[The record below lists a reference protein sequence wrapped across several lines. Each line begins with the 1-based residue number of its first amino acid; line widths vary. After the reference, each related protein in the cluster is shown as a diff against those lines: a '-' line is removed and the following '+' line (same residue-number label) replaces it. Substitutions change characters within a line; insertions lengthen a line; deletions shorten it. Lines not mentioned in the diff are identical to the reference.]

1 MRLRYAALLA
11 LGLVA
16 LGWPF
21 VIENRYVTHIG
32 VLVGI
37 STTLSL
43 SLNMMLRI
51 GQLSVAHAAFM
62 GLGAYTS
69 ALLSMRL
76 GVPFLLAFPAAGLLV
91 AAFAAAIGPV
101 FLRVKG
107 VYFVLL
113 TFALGEGIV
122 LVFQEWV
129 SLFGGNNGI
138 HGIPKASLFG
148 WAMLTPR
155 SYYLFAL
162 CLAALAFTVAVVVF
176 RSALGA
182 VLDSLNENEDL
193 SRSLGVN
200 ARSYRVC
207 VFALSGFFAGLAGS
221 VYAHY
226 TGFLSPE
233 AFSFWTFVDLLV
245 INVIGGIASP
255 IGPVLGAILL
265 VPLPELLRDAKQYQM
280 LTYGLLLMT
289 FVLFFP
295 TGILGGIRG
304 LRQRRRRQ

>member
-1 MRLRYAALLA
+1 MTLRNAALL
-11 LGLVA
+11 GLVVVA
-16 LGWPF
+16 FGWPF
-21 VIENRYVTHIG
+21 LVENRYIIHIG
-32 VLVGI
+32 VLIGI
-37 STTLSL
+37 SATASL

-51 GQLSVAHAAFM
+51 GQLCAAQAAFL

-69 ALLSMRL
+69 ALLVMRL
-76 GVPFLLAFPAAGLLV
+76 GVSFVFAFPAAGLLV
-91 AAFAAAIGPV
+91 GGIAAAIGPV

-138 HGIPKASLFG
+138 YGIPKASLFG
-148 WAMLTPR
+148 LELHSPR

-162 CLAALAFTVAVVVF
+162 ALAAVTFVVTISMF
-176 RSALGA
+176 RSSVGT

-193 SRSLGVN
+193 SQSLGVN
-200 ARSYRVC
+200 ARSYRVS
-207 VFALSGFFAGLAGS
+207 VFALSGFFTGLAGS

-233 AFSFWTFVDLLV
+233 AFNFWTFVNMLV

-255 IGPVLGAILL
+255 IGAVLGAILL
-265 VPLPELLRDAKQYQM
+265 VPLPELLRDVRQYQM

-289 FVLFFP
+289 AVLFLP
-295 TGILGGIRG
+295 SGIVGGIRS
-304 LRQRRRRQ
+304 LQQRRRHP

>member
-1 MRLRYAALLA
+1 MTSRKAVL
-11 LGLVA
+11 LGLVVVA
-16 LGWPF
+16 FGWPF

-32 VLVGI
+32 VLIGI
-37 STTLSL
+37 STTVSL

-51 GQLSVAHAAFM
+51 GQLSAAQAAFM

-69 ALLSMRL
+69 TLLVMRL
-76 GVPFLLAFPAAGLLV
+76 GLPFLIAFPAAGLLV
-91 AAFAAAIGPV
+91 AAIAVVIGPF

-113 TFALGEGIV
+113 TFALGEGIG

-148 WAMLTPR
+148 MAMLTPR
-155 SYYLFAL
+155 SYYFL
-162 CLAALAFTVAVVVF
+162 ALALVVVTFLVALGVF

-182 VLDSLNENEDL
+182 VLDSLNENEQL
-193 SRSLGVN
+193 SQSLGVN
-200 ARSYRVC
+200 VLSYRVC
-207 VFALSGFFAGLAGS
+207 IFALSGFLAGLAGS

-233 AFSFWTFVDLLV
+233 AFGFSTFIDILA
-245 INVIGGIASP
+245 INVIGGISSP

-265 VPLPELLRDAKQYQM
+265 VPLPELLRDVKQYQM
-280 LTYGLLLMT
+280 LTYGLLLMAA
-289 FVLFFP
+289 VLFLP
-295 TGILGGIRG
+295 SGIAGG
-304 LRQRRRRQ
+304 LRRLRPRQRSS

>member
-1 MRLRYAALLA
+1 MTLRNAALLV
-11 LGLVA
+11 LVVVA
-16 LGWPF
+16 FGWPF
-21 VIENRYVTHIG
+21 LVENRYIIHIG
-32 VLVGI
+32 VLIGI
-37 STTLSL
+37 STTVSL

-51 GQLSVAHAAFM
+51 GQLCAAQAAFM

-69 ALLSMRL
+69 ALLVMRL
-76 GVPFLLAFPAAGLLV
+76 GVPFLVAFPAAGLLV
-91 AAFAAAIGPV
+91 GAIAALIGPV

-122 LVFQEWV
+122 LVFEEWI

-138 HGIPKASLFG
+138 YGIPKASLFG
-148 WAMLTPR
+148 FVLHTPR
-155 SYYLFAL
+155 SYYYFAL
-162 CLAALAFTVAVVVF
+162 VLAVVTFFVTVAIF
-176 RSALGA
+176 RSSLGA

-193 SRSLGVN
+193 SQSLGVN
-200 ARSYRVC
+200 ARSYRVSI
-207 VFALSGFFAGLAGS
+207 FALSGFFAGLAGS

-233 AFSFWTFVDLLV
+233 AFNFWTFVNMLV

-265 VPLPELLRDAKQYQM
+265 VPLPEVLRDVRQYQM
-280 LTYGLLLMT
+280 LTYGLLLMSA
-289 FVLFFP
+289 VLFLP
-295 TGILGGIRG
+295 TGIAGGIST
-304 LRQRRRRQ
+304 LRQRWRSP

>member
-1 MRLRYAALLA
+1 M
-11 LGLVA
+11 
-16 LGWPF
+16 
-21 VIENRYVTHIG
+21 IENRYVTHIG
-32 VLVGI
+32 VLIGI
-37 STTLSL
+37 STTVSL

-51 GQLSVAHAAFM
+51 GQLSAAQAAFM

-69 ALLSMRL
+69 TLLVMRL
-76 GVPFLLAFPAAGLLV
+76 GLPFLIAFPAAGLLV
-91 AAFAAAIGPV
+91 AAIAAVIGPF

-113 TFALGEGIV
+113 TFALGEGIG

-148 WAMLTPR
+148 MAMLTPR
-155 SYYLFAL
+155 SYYFL
-162 CLAALAFTVAVVVF
+162 ALALVVVTFLVALAVF

-182 VLDSLNENEDL
+182 VLDSLNENEQL
-193 SRSLGVN
+193 SQSLGVN
-200 ARSYRVC
+200 ALSYRVC
-207 VFALSGFFAGLAGS
+207 IFALSGFLAGLAGS

-233 AFSFWTFVDLLV
+233 AFGFSTFIDMLA
-245 INVIGGIASP
+245 INVIGGISSP

-265 VPLPELLRDAKQYQM
+265 VPLPELLRDVKQYQM
-280 LTYGLLLMT
+280 LTYGLLLMAA
-289 FVLFFP
+289 VLFLP
-295 TGILGGIRG
+295 SGIAGG
-304 LRQRRRRQ
+304 LRRLR

>member
-1 MRLRYAALLA
+1 MTSRKAVL
-11 LGLVA
+11 LGLVVVA
-16 LGWPF
+16 FGWPF

-32 VLVGI
+32 VLIGI
-37 STTLSL
+37 STTVSL

-51 GQLSVAHAAFM
+51 GQLSAAQAAFM

-69 ALLSMRL
+69 TLLVMRL
-76 GVPFLLAFPAAGLLV
+76 GLPFLIAFPAAGLLV
-91 AAFAAAIGPV
+91 AAIAIVIGPF

-113 TFALGEGIV
+113 TFALGEGIG

-148 WAMLTPR
+148 IAMLTPR
-155 SYYLFAL
+155 SYYFLAL
-162 CLAALAFTVAVVVF
+162 SLVVVAFLVALGVF

-182 VLDSLNENEDL
+182 VLDSLNENEQL
-193 SRSLGVN
+193 SQSLGVN
-200 ARSYRVC
+200 ALSYRVC
-207 VFALSGFFAGLAGS
+207 IFALSGFLAGLAGS

-233 AFSFWTFVDLLV
+233 AFGFSTFIDILA
-245 INVIGGIASP
+245 INVIGGISSP

-265 VPLPELLRDAKQYQM
+265 VPLPELLRDVKQYQM
-280 LTYGLLLMT
+280 LTYGLLLMAA
-289 FVLFFP
+289 VLFLP
-295 TGILGGIRG
+295 SGIAGG
-304 LRQRRRRQ
+304 LRRLRPRQRSS

>member
-1 MRLRYAALLA
+1 MTSRKAVL
-11 LGLVA
+11 LGLVVVA
-16 LGWPF
+16 FGWPF

-32 VLVGI
+32 VLIGI
-37 STTLSL
+37 STTVSL

-51 GQLSVAHAAFM
+51 GQLSAAQAAFM

-69 ALLSMRL
+69 TLLVMRL
-76 GVPFLLAFPAAGLLV
+76 GLPFLIAFPAAGLLV
-91 AAFAAAIGPV
+91 AAIAAVIGPF

-113 TFALGEGIV
+113 TFALGEGIG

-148 WAMLTPR
+148 MAMLTPR
-155 SYYLFAL
+155 SYYFL
-162 CLAALAFTVAVVVF
+162 ALALVVVTFLVALAVF

-182 VLDSLNENEDL
+182 VLDSLNENEQL
-193 SRSLGVN
+193 SQSLGVN
-200 ARSYRVC
+200 ALSYRVC
-207 VFALSGFFAGLAGS
+207 IFALSGFLAGLAGS

-233 AFSFWTFVDLLV
+233 AFGFSTFIDMLA
-245 INVIGGIASP
+245 INVVGGISSP

-265 VPLPELLRDAKQYQM
+265 VPLPELLRDVKQYQM
-280 LTYGLLLMT
+280 LTYGLLLMAA
-289 FVLFFP
+289 VLFLP
-295 TGILGGIRG
+295 SGIAGG
-304 LRQRRRRQ
+304 LRRLRPRQRSS

>member
-1 MRLRYAALLA
+1 MTSRKAVL
-11 LGLVA
+11 LGLVVVA
-16 LGWPF
+16 FGWPF

-32 VLVGI
+32 VLIGI
-37 STTLSL
+37 STTVSL

-51 GQLSVAHAAFM
+51 GQLSAAQAAFM

-69 ALLSMRL
+69 TLLVMRL
-76 GVPFLLAFPAAGLLV
+76 GLPFLIAFPAAGLLV
-91 AAFAAAIGPV
+91 AAIAAVIGPF

-113 TFALGEGIV
+113 TFALGEGIR

-148 WAMLTPR
+148 MAMLTPR
-155 SYYLFAL
+155 SYYFL
-162 CLAALAFTVAVVVF
+162 ALALVVVTFLVALAVF

-182 VLDSLNENEDL
+182 VLDSLNENEEL
-193 SRSLGVN
+193 SQSLGVN
-200 ARSYRVC
+200 ALSYRVC
-207 VFALSGFFAGLAGS
+207 IFALSGFLAGLAGS

-233 AFSFWTFVDLLV
+233 AFGFSTFIDMLA
-245 INVIGGIASP
+245 INVIGGISSP

-265 VPLPELLRDAKQYQM
+265 VPLPELLRDVKQYQM
-280 LTYGLLLMT
+280 LTYGLLLMAA
-289 FVLFFP
+289 VLFLP
-295 TGILGGIRG
+295 SGIAGG
-304 LRQRRRRQ
+304 LRRLRPRQRSS

>member
-1 MRLRYAALLA
+1 MTSRKAVL
-11 LGLVA
+11 LGLVVVA
-16 LGWPF
+16 FGWPF

-32 VLVGI
+32 VLIGI
-37 STTLSL
+37 STTVSL

-51 GQLSVAHAAFM
+51 GQLSAAQAAFM

-69 ALLSMRL
+69 TLLVMRL
-76 GVPFLLAFPAAGLLV
+76 GLPFLIAFPAAGLLV
-91 AAFAAAIGPV
+91 AAIAVVIGPF

-113 TFALGEGIV
+113 TFALGEGIG

-148 WAMLTPR
+148 MAMLTPR
-155 SYYLFAL
+155 SYYFL
-162 CLAALAFTVAVVVF
+162 ALALVVVTFLVALGVF

-182 VLDSLNENEDL
+182 VLDSLNENEQL
-193 SRSLGVN
+193 SQSLGVN
-200 ARSYRVC
+200 ALSYRVC
-207 VFALSGFFAGLAGS
+207 IFALSGFLAGLAGS

-233 AFSFWTFVDLLV
+233 AFGFSTFIDMLA
-245 INVIGGIASP
+245 INVIGGISSP

-265 VPLPELLRDAKQYQM
+265 VPLPELLRDVKQYQM
-280 LTYGLLLMT
+280 LTYGLLLMAA
-289 FVLFFP
+289 VLFLP
-295 TGILGGIRG
+295 SGIAGG
-304 LRQRRRRQ
+304 LRRLRPRQRSS

>member
-1 MRLRYAALLA
+1 MARRIVFAVLA
-11 LGLVA
+11 LAAV
-16 LGWPF
+16 GWPF
-21 VIENRYVTHIG
+21 LVENRYLTHIA
-32 VLVGI
+32 VLVTI
-37 STTLSL
+37 SMTLAL

-51 GQLSVAHAAFM
+51 GQLSVVHAAFM

-76 GVPFLLAFPAAGLLV
+76 GLPFLLAFPAAGLLV
-91 AAFAAAIGPV
+91 AAIAAALGPV

-122 LVFQEWV
+122 LIFQEWV

-138 HGIPKASLFG
+138 YGIPKASLLGF
-148 WAMLTPR
+148 AMSTPR
-155 SYYLFAL
+155 AYYLFGL
-162 CLAALAFTVAVVVF
+162 CLAGIAFLVAVRIF

-193 SRSLGVN
+193 SQSLGVN

-207 VFALSGFFAGLAGS
+207 VFTVSGFFAGLGGS

-226 TGFLSPE
+226 TSFLSPE
-233 AFSFWTFVDLLV
+233 AFSFWTLVDLLV
-245 INVIGGIASP
+245 INVVGGIASP
-255 IGPVLGAILL
+255 IGPVVGAILL

-289 FVLFFP
+289 FVIFLP
-295 TGILGGIRG
+295 SGIVGGIRD
-304 LRQRRRRQ
+304 LRRRRRT

>member
-1 MRLRYAALLA
+1 MTSRKAVL
-11 LGLVA
+11 LGLVVVA
-16 LGWPF
+16 FGWPF

-32 VLVGI
+32 VLIGI
-37 STTLSL
+37 STTVSL

-51 GQLSVAHAAFM
+51 GQLSAAQAAFM

-69 ALLSMRL
+69 TLLVMRL
-76 GVPFLLAFPAAGLLV
+76 GLPFLIAFPAAGLLV
-91 AAFAAAIGPV
+91 AAIAAVIGPF

-113 TFALGEGIV
+113 TFALGEGIG

-148 WAMLTPR
+148 MAMLTPR
-155 SYYLFAL
+155 SYYFFAL
-162 CLAALAFTVAVVVF
+162 ALVVVTFLVALGVF

-182 VLDSLNENEDL
+182 VLDSLNENEEL
-193 SRSLGVN
+193 SQSLGVN
-200 ARSYRVC
+200 ALSYRVC
-207 VFALSGFFAGLAGS
+207 IFALSGFLAGLAGS

-233 AFSFWTFVDLLV
+233 AFGFSTFIDMLA
-245 INVIGGIASP
+245 INVVGGISSP

-265 VPLPELLRDAKQYQM
+265 VPLPELLRDVKQYQM
-280 LTYGLLLMT
+280 LTYGLLLMAA
-289 FVLFFP
+289 VLFLP
-295 TGILGGIRG
+295 SGIAGG
-304 LRQRRRRQ
+304 LRRLRPRQRSS

>member
-1 MRLRYAALLA
+1 MTSRKAVL
-11 LGLVA
+11 LGLVVVA
-16 LGWPF
+16 FGWPF

-32 VLVGI
+32 VLIGI
-37 STTLSL
+37 STTVSL

-51 GQLSVAHAAFM
+51 GQLSAAQAAFM

-69 ALLSMRL
+69 TLLVMRL
-76 GVPFLLAFPAAGLLV
+76 GLPFLIAFPAAGLLV
-91 AAFAAAIGPV
+91 AAIAAVIGPF

-113 TFALGEGIV
+113 TFALGEGIR

-148 WAMLTPR
+148 MAMLTPR
-155 SYYLFAL
+155 SYYFL
-162 CLAALAFTVAVVVF
+162 ALALVVVTFLVALAVF

-182 VLDSLNENEDL
+182 VLDSLNENEQL
-193 SRSLGVN
+193 SQSLGVN
-200 ARSYRVC
+200 ALSYRVC
-207 VFALSGFFAGLAGS
+207 IFALSGFLAGLAGS

-233 AFSFWTFVDLLV
+233 AFGFSTFIDMLA
-245 INVIGGIASP
+245 INVVGGISSP

-265 VPLPELLRDAKQYQM
+265 VPLPELLRDVKQYQM
-280 LTYGLLLMT
+280 LTYGLLLMAA
-289 FVLFFP
+289 VLFLP
-295 TGILGGIRG
+295 SGIAGG
-304 LRQRRRRQ
+304 LRRLRPRQRSS

>member
-1 MRLRYAALLA
+1 MTSRKAVL
-11 LGLVA
+11 LGLVVVA
-16 LGWPF
+16 FGWPF

-32 VLVGI
+32 VLIGI
-37 STTLSL
+37 STTVSL

-51 GQLSVAHAAFM
+51 GQLSAAQAAFM

-69 ALLSMRL
+69 TLLVMRL
-76 GVPFLLAFPAAGLLV
+76 GLPFLIAFPAAGLLV
-91 AAFAAAIGPV
+91 AAIAVVIGPF

-113 TFALGEGIV
+113 TFALGEGIG

-148 WAMLTPR
+148 IAMLTPR
-155 SYYLFAL
+155 SYYFL
-162 CLAALAFTVAVVVF
+162 ALALVVVTFLVALGVF

-182 VLDSLNENEDL
+182 VLDSLNENEQL
-193 SRSLGVN
+193 SQSLGVN
-200 ARSYRVC
+200 ALSYRVC
-207 VFALSGFFAGLAGS
+207 IFALSGFLAGLAGS

-233 AFSFWTFVDLLV
+233 AFGFSTFIDMLA
-245 INVIGGIASP
+245 INVIGGISSP

-265 VPLPELLRDAKQYQM
+265 VPLPELLRDVKQYQM
-280 LTYGLLLMT
+280 LTYGLLLMAA
-289 FVLFFP
+289 VLFLP
-295 TGILGGIRG
+295 SGIAGG
-304 LRQRRRRQ
+304 LRRLRPRQRSS

>member
-1 MRLRYAALLA
+1 MTSRKAVL
-11 LGLVA
+11 LGLVVVA
-16 LGWPF
+16 FGWPF

-32 VLVGI
+32 VLIGI
-37 STTLSL
+37 STTVSL

-51 GQLSVAHAAFM
+51 GQLSAAQAAFM

-69 ALLSMRL
+69 TLLVMRL
-76 GVPFLLAFPAAGLLV
+76 GLPFLIAFPAAGLLV
-91 AAFAAAIGPV
+91 AAIAAVIGPF

-113 TFALGEGIV
+113 TFALGEGIG

-148 WAMLTPR
+148 MAMLTPR
-155 SYYLFAL
+155 SYYFL
-162 CLAALAFTVAVVVF
+162 ALALVVVTFLVALAVF

-182 VLDSLNENEDL
+182 VLDSLNENEQL
-193 SRSLGVN
+193 SQSLGVN
-200 ARSYRVC
+200 ALSYRVC
-207 VFALSGFFAGLAGS
+207 IFALSGFLAGLAGS

-233 AFSFWTFVDLLV
+233 AFGFSTFIDMLA
-245 INVIGGIASP
+245 INVIGGISSP

-265 VPLPELLRDAKQYQM
+265 VPLPELLRDVKQYQM
-280 LTYGLLLMT
+280 LTYGLLLMSA
-289 FVLFFP
+289 VLFLP
-295 TGILGGIRG
+295 SGIAGG
-304 LRQRRRRQ
+304 LRRLRPRQRSS

>member
-1 MRLRYAALLA
+1 MIGRYAV
-11 LGLVA
+11 LVA
-16 LGWPF
+16 CAAVAFGWPF

-32 VLVGI
+32 VLIAI
-37 STTLSL
+37 SMTMAL

-51 GQLSVAHAAFM
+51 GQLSAAQAAFM
-62 GLGAYTS
+62 GLGAYAST
-69 ALLSMRL
+69 LLVMRL
-76 GVPFLLAFPAAGLLV
+76 NFPFLLAFPAAGLIV
-91 AAFAAAIGPV
+91 GAIAAAIGPV

-113 TFALGEGIV
+113 TFALGEGI
-122 LVFQEWV
+122 LLIFQEWV

-148 WAMLTPR
+148 LTMVTAR

-162 CLAALAFTVAVVVF
+162 CLATATLLVMLGIF
-176 RSALGA
+176 RAAPGA
-182 VLDSLNENEDL
+182 VLDSLNENEAL
-193 SRSLGVN
+193 SQSLGVN
-200 ARSYRVC
+200 ALSYRVS

-233 AFSFWTFVDLLV
+233 AFGFSAFVDILV

-255 IGPVLGAILL
+255 LGPVLGAILL
-265 VPLPELLRDAKQYQM
+265 VPLPELLRDVRQYQM
-280 LTYGLLLMT
+280 LTYGLLLLVA
-289 FVLFFP
+289 VLFLP
-295 TGILGGIRG
+295 SGIVGGVRN
-304 LRQRRRRQ
+304 LRQRRRAP

>member
-1 MRLRYAALLA
+1 MTLRKAVLLA
-11 LGLVA
+11 LVVVA
-16 LGWPF
+16 FGWPF

-32 VLVGI
+32 VLIGI
-37 STTLSL
+37 STTVSL

-51 GQLSVAHAAFM
+51 GQLSAAQAAFM

-69 ALLSMRL
+69 TLLVMRL
-76 GVPFLLAFPAAGLLV
+76 GLPFLIAFPAAGLLV
-91 AAFAAAIGPV
+91 AAIAAVIGPF

-113 TFALGEGIV
+113 TFALGEGIG

-148 WAMLTPR
+148 MAMLTPR
-155 SYYLFAL
+155 SYYFL
-162 CLAALAFTVAVVVF
+162 ALALVVVTFLVALAVF

-182 VLDSLNENEDL
+182 VLDSLNENEQL
-193 SRSLGVN
+193 SQSLGVN
-200 ARSYRVC
+200 ALSYRVC
-207 VFALSGFFAGLAGS
+207 IFALSGFLAGLAGS

-233 AFSFWTFVDLLV
+233 AFGFSTFIDMLA
-245 INVIGGIASP
+245 INVVGGISSP

-265 VPLPELLRDAKQYQM
+265 VPLPELLRDVKQYQM
-280 LTYGLLLMT
+280 LTYGLLLMAA
-289 FVLFFP
+289 VLFLP
-295 TGILGGIRG
+295 SGIAGGLQR
-304 LRQRRRRQ
+304 LRQRQRSP

>member
-1 MRLRYAALLA
+1 
-11 LGLVA
+11 
-16 LGWPF
+16 
-21 VIENRYVTHIG
+21 
-32 VLVGI
+32 
-37 STTLSL
+37 
-43 SLNMMLRI
+43 
-51 GQLSVAHAAFM
+51 
-62 GLGAYTS
+62 
-69 ALLSMRL
+69 LLSIKL
-76 GVPFLLAFPAAGLLV
+76 GVPFIIAFPAAGLLV
-91 AAFAAAIGPV
+91 GGLAAAIGPV

-138 HGIPKASLFG
+138 HGIPKAALFG
-148 WAMLTPR
+148 MVMSSPR
-155 SYYLFAL
+155 SYYFLAM
-162 CLAALAFTVAVVVF
+162 CLAVVTFVVAVRVF

-182 VLDSLNENEDL
+182 VLDSLNENEAL
-193 SRSLGVN
+193 SQSLGVN

-226 TGFLSPE
+226 TGFLSPD
-233 AFSFWTFVDLLV
+233 AFSFWTFVDMLV

-255 IGPVLGAILL
+255 IGPVLGALLL

-289 FVLFFP
+289 FVLFLP
-295 TGILGGIRG
+295 SGIVGAIRR
-304 LRQRRRRQ
+304 LLERRGRA

>member
-1 MRLRYAALLA
+1 MTSRKAVL
-11 LGLVA
+11 LGLVVVA
-16 LGWPF
+16 FGWPF

-32 VLVGI
+32 VLIGI
-37 STTLSL
+37 STTVSL

-51 GQLSVAHAAFM
+51 GQLSAAQAAFM

-69 ALLSMRL
+69 TLLVMRL
-76 GVPFLLAFPAAGLLV
+76 GLPFLIAFPAAGLLV
-91 AAFAAAIGPV
+91 AAIAAVIGPF

-113 TFALGEGIV
+113 TFALGEGIG

-148 WAMLTPR
+148 MAMLTPR
-155 SYYLFAL
+155 SYYFL
-162 CLAALAFTVAVVVF
+162 ALALVVVTFLVALGVF

-182 VLDSLNENEDL
+182 VLDSLNENEEL
-193 SRSLGVN
+193 SQSLGVN
-200 ARSYRVC
+200 ALSYRVC
-207 VFALSGFFAGLAGS
+207 IFALSGFLAGLAGS

-233 AFSFWTFVDLLV
+233 AFGFSTFIDMLA
-245 INVIGGIASP
+245 INVIGGISSP

-265 VPLPELLRDAKQYQM
+265 VPLPELLRDVKQYQM
-280 LTYGLLLMT
+280 LTYGLLLMAA
-289 FVLFFP
+289 VLFLP
-295 TGILGGIRG
+295 SGIAGG
-304 LRQRRRRQ
+304 LRRLRPRQRSS

>member
-1 MRLRYAALLA
+1 MTLRNAVLLA
-11 LGLVA
+11 LVVVA
-16 LGWPF
+16 FGWPF

-32 VLVGI
+32 VLIGI
-37 STTLSL
+37 STTVSL

-51 GQLSVAHAAFM
+51 GQLSAAQAAFM

-69 ALLSMRL
+69 TLLVMRL
-76 GVPFLLAFPAAGLLV
+76 GVPFLLAFPATGLLV
-91 AAFAAAIGPV
+91 GAIAAVIGPV

-148 WAMLTPR
+148 MAMLTPR
-155 SYYLFAL
+155 SYYFFAL
-162 CLAALAFTVAVVVF
+162 ALAVVTFLVTLGIF
-176 RSALGA
+176 RSAPGA
-182 VLDSLNENEDL
+182 VLDSLNENEGL
-193 SRSLGVN
+193 SQSLGVN
-200 ARSYRVC
+200 ALSYRVS

-233 AFSFWTFVDLLV
+233 AFGFSTFVDLLM

-280 LTYGLLLMT
+280 LTYGLLLMSA
-289 FVLFFP
+289 VLFLP
-295 TGILGGIRG
+295 SGVVGGMRS
-304 LRQRRRRQ
+304 LLQRWRLP

>member
-1 MRLRYAALLA
+1 MTSRKAVL
-11 LGLVA
+11 LGLVVVA
-16 LGWPF
+16 FGWPF

-32 VLVGI
+32 VLIGI
-37 STTLSL
+37 STTVSL

-51 GQLSVAHAAFM
+51 GQLSAAQAAFM

-69 ALLSMRL
+69 TLLVMRL
-76 GVPFLLAFPAAGLLV
+76 GLPFLIAFPAAGLLV
-91 AAFAAAIGPV
+91 AAIAAVIGPF

-113 TFALGEGIV
+113 TFALGEGIR

-148 WAMLTPR
+148 MAMLTPR
-155 SYYLFAL
+155 SYYFL
-162 CLAALAFTVAVVVF
+162 ALALVVVTFLVALAVF

-182 VLDSLNENEDL
+182 VLDSLNENEQL
-193 SRSLGVN
+193 SQSLGVN
-200 ARSYRVC
+200 ALSYRVC
-207 VFALSGFFAGLAGS
+207 IFALSGFLAGLAGS

-233 AFSFWTFVDLLV
+233 AFGFSTFIDMLA
-245 INVIGGIASP
+245 INVIGGISSP

-265 VPLPELLRDAKQYQM
+265 VPLPELLRDVKQYQM
-280 LTYGLLLMT
+280 LTYGLLLMAA
-289 FVLFFP
+289 VLFLP
-295 TGILGGIRG
+295 SGIAGGLRR
-304 LRQRRRRQ
+304 LRQRQRSP

>member
-1 MRLRYAALLA
+1 MTLRNAALLA
-11 LGLVA
+11 LVVVA
-16 LGWPF
+16 IGWPF

-32 VLVGI
+32 VLI
-37 STTLSL
+37 ALSTTMSL

-51 GQLSVAHAAFM
+51 GQLCAAQAAFM

-69 ALLSMRL
+69 TLLVMRL
-76 GVPFLLAFPAAGLLV
+76 GVPFLLAFPASGLLV
-91 AAFAAAIGPV
+91 GAIAAVIGPV

-122 LVFQEWV
+122 RVFEEWV
-129 SLFGGNNGI
+129 TLFGGNNGI
-138 HGIPKASLFG
+138 HSIPKASLFG
-148 WAMLTPR
+148 MAMLTPR
-155 SYYLFAL
+155 SYYFFAL
-162 CLAALAFTVAVVVF
+162 ALAVVTFLVAFSIF
-176 RSALGA
+176 RSAPGA
-182 VLDSLNENEDL
+182 VLDSLNENEGL
-193 SRSLGVN
+193 SQSLGVN
-200 ARSYRVC
+200 ALSYRVS

-233 AFSFWTFVDLLV
+233 AFGFGTFVDMLV

-255 IGPVLGAILL
+255 IGPVFGAILL

-280 LTYGLLLMT
+280 LTYGLLLLAA
-289 FVLFFP
+289 VLFLP
-295 TGILGGIRG
+295 SGIVGGMRG
-304 LRQRRRRQ
+304 LRQRWRLP

>member
-1 MRLRYAALLA
+1 MTSRKAVL
-11 LGLVA
+11 LGLVVVA
-16 LGWPF
+16 FGWPF

-32 VLVGI
+32 VLIGI
-37 STTLSL
+37 STTVSL

-51 GQLSVAHAAFM
+51 GQLSAAQAAFM

-69 ALLSMRL
+69 TLLVMRL
-76 GVPFLLAFPAAGLLV
+76 GLPFLIAFPAAGLLV
-91 AAFAAAIGPV
+91 AAIAAVIGPF

-113 TFALGEGIV
+113 TFALGEGIR

-148 WAMLTPR
+148 MAMLTPR
-155 SYYLFAL
+155 SYYFL
-162 CLAALAFTVAVVVF
+162 ALALVVVTFLVALAVF

-182 VLDSLNENEDL
+182 VLDSLNENEEL
-193 SRSLGVN
+193 SQSLGVN
-200 ARSYRVC
+200 ALSYRVC
-207 VFALSGFFAGLAGS
+207 IFALSGFLAGLAGS

-233 AFSFWTFVDLLV
+233 AFGFSTFIDMLA
-245 INVIGGIASP
+245 INVIGGISSP

-265 VPLPELLRDAKQYQM
+265 VPLPELLRDVKQYQM
-280 LTYGLLLMT
+280 LTYGLLLMSA
-289 FVLFFP
+289 VLFLP
-295 TGILGGIRG
+295 SGIAGGLQR
-304 LRQRRRRQ
+304 LRQRQRSP

>member
-1 MRLRYAALLA
+1 MTSRKAVL
-11 LGLVA
+11 LGLVVVA
-16 LGWPF
+16 FGWPF

-32 VLVGI
+32 VLIGI
-37 STTLSL
+37 STTVSL

-51 GQLSVAHAAFM
+51 GQLSAAQAAFM

-69 ALLSMRL
+69 TLLVMRL
-76 GVPFLLAFPAAGLLV
+76 GLPFLIAFPAAGLLV
-91 AAFAAAIGPV
+91 AAIAAVIGPF

-113 TFALGEGIV
+113 TFALGEGIR

-148 WAMLTPR
+148 MAMLTPR
-155 SYYLFAL
+155 SYYFL
-162 CLAALAFTVAVVVF
+162 ALALVVVTFLVALAVF

-182 VLDSLNENEDL
+182 VLDSLNENEQL
-193 SRSLGVN
+193 SQSLGVN
-200 ARSYRVC
+200 ALSYRVC
-207 VFALSGFFAGLAGS
+207 IFALSGFLAGLAGS

-233 AFSFWTFVDLLV
+233 AFGFSTFIDMLA
-245 INVIGGIASP
+245 INVIGGISSP

-265 VPLPELLRDAKQYQM
+265 VPLPELLRDVKQYQM
-280 LTYGLLLMT
+280 LTYGLLLMAA
-289 FVLFFP
+289 VLFLP
-295 TGILGGIRG
+295 SGIAGG
-304 LRQRRRRQ
+304 LRRLRPRQRSS